1 MKTVI
6 QNRLRGGEFLIKEV
20 NPDQVFIP
28 EEFSEEQRLMYQTC
42 KDFLET
48 EVYPNLDRI
57 DALEPGLM
65 ESLLDKSAELGLL
78 GLSIPE
84 EYGGLGL
91 DFLTTMYTNE
101 ILGAGHSFSVA
112 FLAHTGIGTLPL
124 LYFGTKEQKERY
136 LPKLTSGEWKAAYCL
151 TEPNSGSDA
160 LGARTKAVLSD
171 DRKYYILNGQK
182 MWITNAG
189 FADLFTVFA
198 KIDGEHF
205 TAFLVERNY
214 DGISFG
220 EEEKKMG
227 IKGSSTRQVFFN
239 DVKVPVENLLGEPG
253 KGHRIAFNILNIGRL
268 KLAVAC
274 VGTAKRVIDFAVKY
288 ANERKQFG
296 KSIGAFGAIK
306 QKLARMVISTY
317 ANESATYRASYDID
331 QTEKF
336 LLANGEPYESA
347 LLKAAQEYAAECAIM
362 KVYGSESLDFV
373 VDEGVQ
379 IYGGYG
385 YSAEYPIERAYR
397 DSRINRIYEGTN
409 EINRLLTVEYLIRKA
424 MKGELDLMPAIISI
438 QKELTAI
445 PDFSQPEGLFG
456 YETQMIK
463 NFKKAL
469 LMVAGTAVQKYMQK
483 LEEEQEV
490 LMAIADMAIQ
500 TYVTESVYLRV
511 AKLIAKNGEEAHQV
525 EKAILDCLIVEAAQK
540 IRSAGENAIFHISD
554 GDLQRMLL
562 LGLKRF
568 TKIQPVDLFAKHRLI
583 ADHFLKENRYAL

>member
-1 MKTVI
+1 MEKI
-6 QNRLRGGEFLIKEV
+6 AGKRLRGGEFLIKELE
-20 NPDQVFIP
+20 PEHVFIP
-28 EEFSEEQRLMYQTC
+28 EEFDDNQRLMYQTC
-42 KDFLET
+42 KDFLES

-57 DALEPGLM
+57 DAMEPGLM
-65 ESLLDKSAELGLL
+65 ESLLNKSAELGLL
-78 GLSIPE
+78 GLSVPE

-160 LGARTKAVLSD
+160 LGAKTKAVLSED
-171 DRKYYILNGQK
+171 GKYYILNGQK

-189 FADLFTVFA
+189 FANLFTVFA
-198 KIDGEHF
+198 KVDGEHF
-205 TAFLVERNY
+205 TAFLVERDY
-214 DGISFG
+214 EGISFG

-239 DVKVPVENLLGEPG
+239 DVKVPVENLLGEIG
-253 KGHRIAFNILNIGRL
+253 KGHRIAFNILNIGRI

-274 VGTAKRVIDFAVKY
+274 VGSAKRVIDFAVKY
-288 ANERKQFG
+288 ANERHQFG
-296 KSIGAFGAIK
+296 RPIGSFGAIK
-306 QKLARMVISTY
+306 QKIARMVISTY

-331 QTEKF
+331 QTEKT

-347 LLKAAQEYAAECAIM
+347 LLKAAQEYAAECAM
-362 KVYGSESLDFV
+362 LKVFGSESLDFV

-385 YSAEYPIERAYR
+385 YSAEYPMERAYR

-409 EINRLLTVEYLIRKA
+409 EINRLLTVEYIIRKT
-424 MKGELDLMPAIISI
+424 MKGELDLMPAITAV
-438 QKELTAI
+438 QKELTSI
-445 PDFSQPEGLFG
+445 PDLSQPQGPFG
-456 YETQMIK
+456 YEKRVIK

-469 LMVAGTAVQKYMQK
+469 LMIAGTAVQKYMQK

-500 TYVTESVYLRV
+500 TYVTESVFLRV
-511 AKLIAKNGEEAHQV
+511 AKLIQKDGEESHKV
-525 EKAILDCLIVEAAQK
+525 ERAILDSLIIEAAQK
-540 IRSAGENAIFHISD
+540 IRSAGENAIYHISE
-554 GDLQRMLL
+554 GDLQRILL
-562 LGLKRF
+562 LGLKRY
-568 TKIQPVDLFAKHRLI
+568 TKVQPIDLFARHRVI
-583 ADHFLKENRYAL
+583 ADYFLNENRYAL